1 MVGENRNTLRIIS
14 PDEVANKLRY
24 DYAHCESDLECKR
37 LDAIVRVL
45 RGLQKQPFR
54 LDEFLNETAQ
64 FIYRQLNIQ
73 SLSISV
79 KDVDGK
85 FRYHAFAG
93 LRKASE
99 EALKKCVYSEHELF
113 DPSKYPHTTISVYTK
128 LFLAENNPY
137 APGEEETYN
146 RPLMLQQTRK
156 EIDDSI
162 EGDYLDILIFDSK
175 NEVCGYIEISGT
187 KDGKLPDAKT
197 IKWLE
202 VTGSIIGFG
211 IQMDRMERASRRHII
226 MPDKDV

>member
-1 MVGENRNTLRIIS
+1 MIGRNKSALRKIS

-24 DYAHCESDLECKR
+24 EYGHSDSDIECRR

-45 RGLQKQPFR
+45 RGLQKQPFK

-73 SLSISV
+73 SLTISV
-79 KDVDGK
+79 KDMDGK
-85 FRYHAFAG
+85 FRYHSFAG
-93 LRKASE
+93 LRKSSE
-99 EALKKCVYSEHELF
+99 DALRKCVYSEHELF
-113 DPSKYPHTTISVYTK
+113 DPSKYPHTSISVYTK

-146 RPLMLQQTRK
+146 RPLMLKQTR
-156 EIDDSI
+156 EELDDSI
-162 EGDYLDILIFDSK
+162 EGDYLDIIVFDGK
-175 NEVCGYIEISGT
+175 NEICGYIEISGT

-202 VTGSIIGFG
+202 VAGSIMGFA
-211 IQMDRMERASRRHII
+211 IQMDRTYRSTKRHMI
-226 MPDKDV
+226 MPEEDA

>member
-1 MVGENRNTLRIIS
+1 MIIGQKNALRVIS
-14 PDEVANKLRY
+14 PDEVANKLRH
-24 DYAHCESDLECKR
+24 DYSHCESDLECKR
-37 LDAIVRVL
+37 LDSIVRVL

-54 LDEFLNETAQ
+54 FDEFLNETAQ

-79 KDVDGK
+79 KDLDGK

-99 EALKKCVYSEHELF
+99 DALRKCEYSEHELF
-113 DPSKYPHTTISVYTK
+113 DPSKYPSTTISIYTK

-146 RPLMLQQTRK
+146 RPLMLKQARK
-156 EIDDSI
+156 ELDDSI
-162 EGDYLDILIFDSK
+162 EGDYLDIMVFDGK

-187 KDGKLPDAKT
+187 KEGKLPDAKT

-202 VTGSIIGFG
+202 VTGSIIGFAV
-211 IQMDRMERASRRHII
+211 QLDRAYHSTKRPII
-226 MPDKDV
+226 MPDETG